1 MKTQYFIGTSG
12 WHYDDWIGLFYPP
25 EIKGYNEL
33 SYHSKF
39 FNSVENNSSFYR
51 IAGESTYKTWYRMTP
66 ENYTFSLKLNR
77 TITHYHKLTIDDEVI
92 KNTKQILETT
102 QVLKEKL
109 GAIVI
114 QLPASFKYDL
124 DKLHLFLNFF
134 TKEVGKQQYKFD
146 AAIEFRNKYWF
157 TEETFKVLKHYNVA
171 LVDGQSSRYPEK
183 RRITADIAYIRM
195 HGPEKLFSS
204 SYSSEQLEELA
215 SYIRSISSQVKK
227 VYVYFN
233 NDFHGYAIDNA
244 KKLKELLK

>member
-77 TITHYHKLTIDDEVI
+77 TITHYHKLAIDDEVI
-92 KNTKQILETT
+92 KNTKHILETT
-102 QVLKEKL
+102 QILRDKL

-114 QLPASFKYDL
+114 QLPASFRYD
-124 DKLHLFLNFF
+124 
-134 TKEVGKQQYKFD
+134 V
-146 AAIEFRNKYWF
+146 
-157 TEETFKVLKHYNVA
+157 
-171 LVDGQSSRYPEK
+171 
-183 RRITADIAYIRM
+183 
-195 HGPEKLFSS
+195 EKLKIF
-204 SYSSEQLEELA
+204 LA
-215 SYIRSISSQVKK
+215 FFRK
-227 VYVYFN
+227 
-233 NDFHGYAIDNA
+233 
-244 KKLKELLK
+244 